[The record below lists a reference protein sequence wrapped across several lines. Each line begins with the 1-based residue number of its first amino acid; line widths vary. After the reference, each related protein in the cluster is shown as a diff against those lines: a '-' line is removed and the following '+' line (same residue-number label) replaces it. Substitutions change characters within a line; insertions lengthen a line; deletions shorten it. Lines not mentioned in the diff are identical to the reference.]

1 MGSSN
6 AGMSVGAAI
15 AQLPQRGDTSV
26 QTLGVGM
33 VGYSFMGAVHSHAWR
48 SVGHVF
54 DLGTSVA
61 MRAICGRNES
71 AVSEAAARLGWQS
84 HTTDWRDLL
93 TRPDIDIIDICT
105 PGSSH
110 EEIAVAALA
119 AGKNVICE
127 KPLANSVA
135 EATRMAAAAESAR
148 GKSMVAFNYRRV
160 PALTHARN
168 MVREGRLGRIFHVR
182 AVYLQDWIIDP
193 EFPLVWRLI
202 KDEAGSGALGD
213 LGAHIVDAAQFVTGS
228 RITSVSG
235 ELRTFITERP
245 LVGETHLLGASASS
259 ERGQVTVDDAALFLA
274 DFDNGAVGT
283 FEATRFASGRKNG
296 MALEING
303 EKASLRFEFES
314 MNELWVHDHTEE
326 GKHAGFRRVMVT
338 EGDHPYLEAWWPPGH
353 VLGYDHTFT
362 NEFRDFVRDIVD
374 GRDPEPSFADGL
386 YVQRVLDAVERSSAA
401 HSVRTSV

>member
-1 MGSSN
+1 
-6 AGMSVGAAI
+6 MSKK
-15 AQLPQRGDTSV
+15 
-26 QTLGVGM
+26 LGVGM
-33 VGYSFMGAVHSHAWR
+33 IGYSFMGAVHSHAWR
-48 SVGHVF
+48 TVGHVF
-54 DLGTSVA
+54 DLGAEVEMT
-61 MRAICGRNES
+61 AICGRNEE
-71 AVSEAAARLGWQS
+71 AVAAAAKKFGWKS
-84 HTTDWRDLL
+84 YETDWRAVIARD
-93 TRPDIDIIDICT
+93 DIDIIDICT

-110 EEIAVAALA
+110 EEIAVAALE

-127 KPLANSVA
+127 KPLANTVA
-135 EATRMAAAAESAR
+135 EAERMAAAARAAS

-160 PALTHARN
+160 PALAHARN
-168 MVREGRLGRIFHVR
+168 MVREGKLGRIFHVR

-228 RITSVSG
+228 HITNVSG
-235 ELRTFITERP
+235 ELRTFIEERP
-245 LVGETHLLGASASS
+245 LVGETHLLEATKST
-259 ERGQVTVDDAALFLA
+259 ERGKVTVDDAALFLA
-274 DFDNGAVGT
+274 NFDNGAVGT

-303 EKASLRFEFES
+303 EKASVRFEFES

-326 GKHAGFRRVMVT
+326 GKNAGFRRVLVT

-362 NEFRDFVRDIVD
+362 HEFRDFVTDVVN
-374 GRDPEPSFADGL
+374 GRDPEPSFEEGL
-386 YVQRVLDAVERSSAA
+386 YVQRVLDAVERSSQAD
-401 HSVRTSV
+401 SVRTTV

>member
-1 MGSSN
+1 MHMSS
-6 AGMSVGAAI
+6 G
-15 AQLPQRGDTSV
+15 
-26 QTLGVGM
+26 TLGVGM
-33 VGYSFMGAVHSHAWR
+33 IGYAFMGAVHSHAWR
-48 SVGHVF
+48 TVGHVF
-54 DLGTSVA
+54 DLGVDVE
-61 MRAICGRNES
+61 MRTICGRNEE
-71 AVSEAAARLGWQS
+71 AVAAAAKKYGWQS
-84 HTTDWRDLL
+84 YETDWRSVLARD
-93 TRPDIDIIDICT
+93 DIDIVDICT

-110 EEIAVAALA
+110 EEIAIAALQ

-127 KPLANSVA
+127 KPLANTVA
-135 EATRMAAAAESAR
+135 EAERMAAAAAVAS

-160 PALTHARN
+160 PALAHARN
-168 MVREGRLGRIFHVR
+168 LVAEGRLGRIFHVR

-228 RITSVSG
+228 NITSVSG
-235 ELRTFITERP
+235 ELRTFIDERP
-245 LVGETHLLGASASS
+245 LVGETHLLEATKST
-259 ERGQVTVDDAALFLA
+259 ERGKVTVDDAAIFLA

-296 MALEING
+296 MALEVNG
-303 EKASLRFEFES
+303 DKASLRFEFES

-326 GKHAGFRRVMVT
+326 GKHAGFRRVLVT

-362 NEFRDFVRDIVD
+362 HEFRDFVLDVVSDRE
-374 GRDPEPSFADGL
+374 PQPSFEDGL
-386 YVQRVLDAVERSSAA
+386 YVQRVLDAVERSSQSQ
-401 HSVRTSV
+401 SVRTSV

>member
-1 MGSSN
+1 MSS
-6 AGMSVGAAI
+6 A
-15 AQLPQRGDTSV
+15 
-26 QTLGVGM
+26 TLGVGLI
-33 VGYSFMGAVHSHAWR
+33 GYSFMGAVHSHAWR
-48 SVGHVF
+48 TVGHVF
-54 DLGTSVA
+54 DLGVDVA
-61 MRAICGRNES
+61 MRTICGRNEE
-71 AVSEAAARLGWQS
+71 AVSGAAKKYGWQS
-84 HTTDWRDLL
+84 YETDWRSVL
-93 TRPDIDIIDICT
+93 TREDIDIIDICT

-110 EEIAVAALA
+110 EEIAVAALQ

-127 KPLANSVA
+127 KPLANTVA
-135 EATRMAAAAESAR
+135 EAERMAAAAKVAR

-160 PALTHARN
+160 PALAHARN
-168 MVREGRLGRIFHVR
+168 LVAEGRLGRIFHVR

-228 RITSVSG
+228 HITSVSG
-235 ELRTFITERP
+235 ELRTFIDERP
-245 LVGETHLLGASASS
+245 LVSETHLLEATKSS
-259 ERGQVTVDDAALFLA
+259 ERGKVTVDDAAIFLA
-274 DFDNGAVGT
+274 NFDNGAVGT

-296 MALEING
+296 MALEVNG

-326 GKHAGFRRVMVT
+326 GKHAGFRRVLVT

-362 NEFRDFVRDIVD
+362 HEFRDFVLDVVNDRA
-374 GRDPEPSFADGL
+374 PQPSFEDGL
-386 YVQRVLDAVERSSAA
+386 YVQRVLDAVERSSQSQ
-401 HSVRTSV
+401 SVRTSV

>member
-1 MGSSN
+1 VS
-6 AGMSVGAAI
+6 
-15 AQLPQRGDTSV
+15 R
-26 QTLGVGM
+26 TLGVGM
-33 VGYSFMGAVHSHAWR
+33 IGYAFMGAVHSHAWR
-48 SVGHVF
+48 TVSHVF
-54 DLGTSVA
+54 DLGAKVE
-61 MRAICGRNES
+61 MRAICGRNEE
-71 AVSEAAARLGWQS
+71 AVAGAAAKLGWQS
-84 HTTDWRDLL
+84 YETDWRAVIARD
-93 TRPDIDIIDICT
+93 DIDIIDVCT

-110 EEIAVAALA
+110 EEIAIAALQ

-127 KPLANSVA
+127 KPLANTVVEA
-135 EATRMAAAAESAR
+135 ERMAAAARAAT

-160 PALTHARN
+160 PALAHARN
-168 MVREGRLGRIFHVR
+168 MVSEGRLGRIFHVR

-228 RITSVSG
+228 HITSVSG
-235 ELRTFITERP
+235 ELRTFIDERP
-245 LVGETHLLGASASS
+245 VVGETHLLGATGGQ
-259 ERGQVTVDDAALFLA
+259 ERGKVTVDDAALFLA
-274 DFDNGAVGT
+274 DFDNGAIGT

-296 MALEING
+296 MALEVNG

-362 NEFRDFVRDIVD
+362 NEFRDFVVDIVQD
-374 GRDPEPSFADGL
+374 RAPEPSFDDGL
-386 YVQRVLDAVERSSAA
+386 YVQRVLDAVERSASAQ
-401 HSVRTSV
+401 SIRTAV